1 MAQRTDT
8 ASLNFGAR
16 LKSVEEAAINSK
28 RKLEALE
35 KTALDPEQKR
45 DANERRR
52 LKRKETARAS
62 GLLTSAE
69 ASLADLE
76 SINQDLLPLAQR
88 DLVQQDIVARKFA
101 DAAPSP
107 IKFTPEAQ
115 WRIRN
120 FQQSSGGRNHA
131 EIFSRN
137 NQQVPDQQQKK
148 DSAAYDYYERKR
160 ITEQQRSRR
169 FGN

>member
-1 MAQRTDT
+1 MAQRNDPS
-8 ASLNFGAR
+8 SLTFGAR
-16 LKSVEEAAINSK
+16 LRQVENAAINSK

-35 KTALDPEQKR
+35 KTALDPEQKK

-76 SINQDLLPLAQR
+76 SINQDLLPLDQR
-88 DLVQQDIVARKFA
+88 GLVQQDIIARKFA

-107 IKFTPEAQ
+107 IKFTSEAQ
-115 WRIRN
+115 LRIRN
-120 FQQSSGGRNHA
+120 FQQSSGGKNHA

-137 NQQVPDQQQKK
+137 NQPPTQEEKR
-148 DSAAYDYYERKR
+148 DSAAYDYYQRKR
-160 ITEQQRSRR
+160 VTEQQRARR
-169 FGN
+169 LRG

>member
-1 MAQRTDT
+1 MQRNDPS
-8 ASLNFGAR
+8 SLSFGAR

-35 KTALDPEQKR
+35 KTALDPEQKK

-115 WRIRN
+115 LRIRN
-120 FQQSSGGRNHA
+120 FQQSAGGKNHA

-137 NQQVPDQQQKK
+137 NQAPTQQQKK
-148 DSAAYDYYERKR
+148 NSAAYDYYERKR

>member
-1 MAQRTDT
+1 MAQRNDPS
-8 ASLNFGAR
+8 SLSFGAR
-16 LKSVEEAAINSK
+16 LRQVEDAAIISK
-28 RKLEALE
+28 RKLEELE

-88 DLVQQDIVARKFA
+88 DLVQQDIVARKFV

-115 WRIRN
+115 LRIRN
-120 FQQSSGGRNHA
+120 FQQSSGGRNQA
-131 EIFSRN
+131 QIFSRN
-137 NQQVPDQQQKK
+137 NQVPDQQQKK
-148 DSAAYDYYERKR
+148 NSAAYDYYERKR
-160 ITEQQRSRR
+160 ITEQQRLRR
-169 FGN
+169 FGD